1 MSFLRAIAATTDFG
15 TSNTPALSGP
25 VRCTTVPPFR
35 APYAPSSRRMGCRGP
50 DAPASLLS
58 VPCTCHTCGSC
69 TISEQDLP
77 EPKNVPQPTTSAA
90 YLNTA
95 GGQVDTSVPEP
106 SLRKWATGRSDAAR
120 IHTLRARLPSNRF
133 SRTSEIR
140 SSRLIPTNNESS
152 GLPIRS
158 ATNALPHGNT
168 WSVAGRTTTAGRSA
182 LPDMIYYMYERQ
194 EYYLQYGIY
203 IINVEG

>member
-1 MSFLRAIAATTDFG
+1 
-15 TSNTPALSGP
+15 
-25 VRCTTVPPFR
+25 
-35 APYAPSSRRMGCRGP
+35 MGCRGP